1 MKQKTTRRPEGRI
14 NIFSRHSPGG
24 ILPHKLLIFFL
35 LLAVQLTTPAFLV
48 SCSIMEDI
56 FKTDD
61 IRYSPIAFNAGKEIE
76 VDSLDIFIYRD
87 EEIRKLEYHVRLP
100 YRGSTGKT
108 GTDTLVLTPGGKVAV
123 AAANLG
129 KRPDASKLESY
140 ETLELMT
147 IDYEDDNPERP
158 VMSGMTVFTA
168 GEKCEIEL
176 RPLLCTI
183 ILSEVSNNLS
193 GYTRL
198 EDPRCYLESACKS
211 AELFRETGFR
221 PSEFI
226 GKTPEV
232 PLPCDV
238 GLLTQYPDSHL
249 YCYPN
254 DSQESTI
261 GTPRTSFVLECE
273 IRGKTCRFS
282 TELPAL
288 TRACTHTV
296 ELTVNSEKDCSFKI
310 F

>member
-14 NIFSRHSPGG
+14 NIFSRRSPGG
-24 ILPHKLLIFFL
+24 ILPHKLLIFL

-48 SCSIMEDI
+48 SCSIMDDI

-61 IRYSPIAFNAGKEIE
+61 IRYSPIAFTAEKEFE
-76 VDSLDIFIYRD
+76 PDSLDIFIYRD
-87 EEIRKLEYHVRLP
+87 EEIRTLECHVRLS
-100 YRGSTGKT
+100 GA
-108 GTDTLVLTPGGKVAV
+108 DTLGLTPGGKVAV

-129 KRPDASKLESY
+129 KRPDTSKLESY

-147 IDYEDDNPERP
+147 IDYEDEDPERP

-183 ILSEVSNNLS
+183 ILSEVSNNMS

-198 EDPRCYLESACKS
+198 ENPRCYLEGACKS

-273 IRGKTCRFS
+273 IKGKTCRFS
-282 TELPAL
+282 SELPAL

-296 ELTVNSEKDCSFKI
+296 ELTVNSEKDFSFKI

>member
-1 MKQKTTRRPEGRI
+1 MKQKTTRRPEGRN
-14 NIFSRHSPGG
+14 NIFSRRSPGG
-24 ILPHKLLIFFL
+24 ILPHKLLIFL

-48 SCSIMEDI
+48 SCSIMDDI

-61 IRYSPIAFNAGKEIE
+61 IRYSPIVFNAGKGFEP
-76 VDSLDIFIYRD
+76 DSLDIFIYRD
-87 EEIRKLEYHVRLP
+87 EEIRTLECHVRLS
-100 YRGSTGKT
+100 GA
-108 GTDTLVLTPGGKVAV
+108 DTLALSPGGKVAV

-129 KRPDASKLESY
+129 KRPDTSKLESY

-147 IDYEDDNPERP
+147 IDYEDEDPERP

-183 ILSEVSNNLS
+183 ILSEVSNNMS

-198 EDPRCYLESACKS
+198 ENPRCYLEGACKS

-273 IRGKTCRFS
+273 IKGKTCRFS
-282 TELPAL
+282 SELPAL

-296 ELTVNSEKDCSFKI
+296 ELTVNSEKDFSFKI